1 VFIRKGE
8 NYDIAGVCNSQ
19 AVTGKDFYTMSDRN
33 ASNTALG
40 TLFMRGVHQLLDA
53 KPLILDDPTALTL
66 LGEDAARQIKN
77 NRNRHQTLA
86 ARALRTHVVLRSRFA
101 EDRLAEAAGRGI
113 TQYVILG
120 AGFDTFAYRQPAWA
134 KALKIF
140 EVDQP
145 ATQAQKRLRL
155 ERAGIALPPNLS
167 FAGID
172 FEYESLRDGL
182 LRHGIS
188 LTETSF
194 FSWLGVTMYLK
205 EDAVDAVL
213 RTIAQFPAESEIVFT
228 FAQSPDSLSGQESS
242 FHSSLSKVVSGV
254 GEPFISF
261 FTPAVIETKLRKAGF
276 KTVAFLS
283 NEEAEERYFRQRPK
297 DLHIPKR
304 SVIACAT
311 L

>member
-1 VFIRKGE
+1 MDGFLDLPSKAQAGLGRNGRKGL
-8 NYDIAGVCNSQ
+8 
-19 AVTGKDFYTMSDRN
+19 FTMSDRN

-53 KPLILDDPTALTL
+53 KPLILDDPAALTM
-66 LGEDAARQIKN
+66 LGEDAFRQIKN
-77 NRNRHQTLA
+77 TGDHHQTLE

-155 ERAGIALPPNLS
+155 EQAGMALPPNLS

-172 FEYESLRDGL
+172 FEHESLRDGL
-182 LRHGIS
+182 LRNGVS
-188 LTETSF
+188 LAETSF

-205 EDAVDAVL
+205 EDAIDAVL
-213 RTIAQFPAESEIVFT
+213 RTIAQFPPESEIAFT
-228 FAQSPDSLSGQESS
+228 FSQPPDSLSAMESS
-242 FHSSLSKVVSGV
+242 FHSSLSKVVTGV
-254 GEPFISF
+254 GEPFVSF
-261 FTPAVIETKLRKAGF
+261 FTPAAIETKLREAGF
-276 KTVAFLS
+276 KTIAFLS
-283 NEEAEERYFRQRPK
+283 AEEAEERYFRQRPA

-304 SVIACAT
+304 SAIAYAT

>member
-1 VFIRKGE
+1 
-8 NYDIAGVCNSQ
+8 
-19 AVTGKDFYTMSDRN
+19 MSDRN

-53 KPLILDDPTALTL
+53 KPLILDDPAALTM
-66 LGEDAARQIKN
+66 LGEDAVRQIKN
-77 NRNRHQTLA
+77 NRNNHQTLE

-120 AGFDTFAYRQPAWA
+120 AGFDTFAYRQPAWT

-155 ERAGIALPPNLS
+155 EQAGMAIPPNLS

-172 FEYESLRDGL
+172 FEHESLQDGL
-182 LRHGIS
+182 LRNGVL
-188 LTETSF
+188 LTEASF

-205 EDAVDAVL
+205 EDAIDAVL
-213 RTIAQFPAESEIVFT
+213 RTIAQFPPESEIAFT
-228 FAQSPDSLSGQESS
+228 FAQPPDSLSGTESS

-254 GEPFISF
+254 GEPFVSF
-261 FTPAVIETKLRKAGF
+261 FTPSAIETKLRQIGF
-276 KTVAFLS
+276 KTIAFFS
-283 NEEAEERYFRQRPK
+283 AEEAEERYFRQRPT
-297 DLHIPKR
+297 DLYIPRR
-304 SVIACAT
+304 SAIAYAT

>member
-1 VFIRKGE
+1 
-8 NYDIAGVCNSQ
+8 
-19 AVTGKDFYTMSDRN
+19 MSDRN

-53 KPLILDDPTALTL
+53 KPLILDDPAALTL

-77 NRNRHQTLA
+77 NRDHHQTLE
-86 ARALRTHVVLRSRFA
+86 ARALRTHVILRSRFA
-101 EDRLAEAAGRGI
+101 EDRLAEAVGRGI
-113 TQYVILG
+113 MQYVILG

-145 ATQAQKRLRL
+145 ATQTQKRLRL
-155 ERAGIALPPNLS
+155 EQAGMAIPPNLS

-172 FEYESLRDGL
+172 FEHESLHDGL
-182 LRHGIS
+182 LRHGVS
-188 LTETSF
+188 LMKPSF

-205 EDAVDAVL
+205 EDAIDAVL
-213 RTIAQFPAESEIVFT
+213 RTIAQFPTESKIVFT
-228 FAQSPDSLSGQESS
+228 FAQPPDSLSGPASS
-242 FHSSLSKVVSGV
+242 FHSSLSKIVSGV
-254 GEPFISF
+254 GEPFVSF
-261 FTPAVIETKLRKAGF
+261 FTPATIETKLRQAGF
-276 KTVAFLS
+276 KTIAFLS
-283 NEEAEERYFRQRPK
+283 DEEAEERYFRQLPT

-304 SVIACAT
+304 TAIAYAT

>member
-1 VFIRKGE
+1 
-8 NYDIAGVCNSQ
+8 
-19 AVTGKDFYTMSDRN
+19 
-33 ASNTALG
+33 
-40 TLFMRGVHQLLDA
+40 MRGVHQLLDA
-53 KPLILDDPTALTL
+53 KPLVLDDPAALTM
-66 LGEDAARQIKN
+66 LGEDAVRQIKS
-77 NRNRHQTLA
+77 NRDHHQTLA
-86 ARALRTHVVLRSRFA
+86 ARALRTHVVLRSRFT
-101 EDRLAEAAGRGI
+101 EGRLAEAVGRGI

-155 ERAGIALPPNLS
+155 EQAGMALPPNLS

-172 FEYESLRDGL
+172 FEHESLHDGL
-182 LRHGIS
+182 LRNGVS

-205 EDAVDAVL
+205 EAAIDAVL
-213 RTIAQFPAESEIVFT
+213 QAIAQFPSESEIVFT
-228 FAQSPDSLSGQESS
+228 FARPPDSLSGPAIS

-254 GEPFISF
+254 GEPFVSY
-261 FTPAVIETKLRKAGF
+261 FTPAEIETKLREVGF
-276 KTVAFLS
+276 KTIAFLS
-283 NEEAEERYFRQRPK
+283 NEEAEERYFRQRPT

-304 SVIACAT
+304 TAIAYAT

>member
-1 VFIRKGE
+1 
-8 NYDIAGVCNSQ
+8 
-19 AVTGKDFYTMSDRN
+19 MSDRN

-40 TLFMRGVHQLLDA
+40 ALFMRGVHQLLDA

-66 LGEDAARQIKN
+66 LGEDAVRQITN
-77 NRNRHQTLA
+77 SWDHHQTLE

-101 EDRLAEAAGRGI
+101 EDRLAEAVSQRI

-134 KALKIF
+134 NALKIF

-145 ATQAQKRLRL
+145 ATQVQKRLRL
-155 ERAGIALPPNLS
+155 ERANITLPPNLF

-172 FEYESLRDGL
+172 FEHESLCNGL
-182 LRHGIS
+182 LKNGVS
-188 LTETSF
+188 LTEPTF

-205 EDAVDAVL
+205 KDAIDAVL
-213 RTIAQFPAESEIVFT
+213 QTIAQFLSESEIALT
-228 FAQSPDSLSGQESS
+228 FIQPLDSLSSLERS
-242 FHSSLSKVVSGV
+242 FHFSLSKIVSRA
-254 GEPFISF
+254 GEPFVSF
-261 FTPAVIETKLRKAGF
+261 FTPAAIEEKLYQAGF

-283 NEEAEERYFRQRPK
+283 NEEAEKRYFHQRPN
-297 DLHIPKR
+297 DLHIPRR
-304 SVIACAT
+304 SGILYAT

>member
-1 VFIRKGE
+1 
-8 NYDIAGVCNSQ
+8 
-19 AVTGKDFYTMSDRN
+19 MSNRD
-33 ASNTALG
+33 ASNTAFG

-53 KPLILDDPTALTL
+53 KPLILDDPAALTM
-66 LGEDAARQIKN
+66 LGEDACRQIKN
-77 NRNRHQTLA
+77 NRNHHQTLA
-86 ARALRTHVVLRSRFA
+86 ARALRTHVVLRSRFT

-155 ERAGIALPPNLS
+155 EQAGMALPPNLS

-172 FEYESLRDGL
+172 FEHESLHDGL
-182 LRHGIS
+182 LRHGVS

-205 EDAVDAVL
+205 EDAIDAVL
-213 RTIAQFPAESEIVFT
+213 QAIAQFPAESEITFT
-228 FAQSPDSLSGQESS
+228 FAQPPDSLSGPESS
-242 FHSSLSKVVSGV
+242 FHFSLSKAVSGV

-261 FTPAVIETKLRKAGF
+261 FTPAAIETKLREAGF
-276 KTVAFLS
+276 KTIAFLS
-283 NEEAEERYFRQRPK
+283 DEEAEERYFRQRPK

-304 SVIACAT
+304 AAIAYAT

>member
-1 VFIRKGE
+1 
-8 NYDIAGVCNSQ
+8 
-19 AVTGKDFYTMSDRN
+19 MSDRN

-40 TLFMRGVHQLLDA
+40 TLFLRGVHQLLDA
-53 KPLILDDPTALTL
+53 QPLILDDPAALTM
-66 LGEDAARQIKN
+66 LGEDACRQIKN
-77 NRNRHQTLA
+77 NRDHHQTLA
-86 ARALRTHVVLRSRFA
+86 ARALRAHVVLRSRFA
-101 EDRLAEAAGRGI
+101 EDRLAAAAGRGI

-155 ERAGIALPPNLS
+155 EQAGMALPPNLS

-172 FEYESLRDGL
+172 FEHESLRDGL
-182 LRHGIS
+182 LRHGVS
-188 LTETSF
+188 LTESSF

-205 EDAVDAVL
+205 EEAIDAVL
-213 RTIAQFPAESEIVFT
+213 RTIAQFPLESEITFT
-228 FAQSPDSLSGQESS
+228 FSQPPDSLSGPASS
-242 FHSSLSKVVSGV
+242 FHSSLSKIVSAV
-254 GEPFISF
+254 GEPFVSF
-261 FTPAVIETKLRKAGF
+261 FTPAAIETKLRQTGF
-276 KTVAFLS
+276 KTIAFLS
-283 NEEAEERYFRQRPK
+283 NEEAEERYFRQRPT

-304 SVIACAT
+304 SVIAYAK

>member
-1 VFIRKGE
+1 
-8 NYDIAGVCNSQ
+8 
-19 AVTGKDFYTMSDRN
+19 MSDRN
-33 ASNTALG
+33 ASNTAFG

-53 KPLILDDPTALTL
+53 KPLILDDPVALTL
-66 LGEDAARQIKN
+66 LGEDTCRQIKN
-77 NRNRHQTLA
+77 SKDHHQTLE
-86 ARALRTHVVLRSRFA
+86 ARALRTHVVLRSRFT

-155 ERAGIALPPNLS
+155 EQAGMAIPPNLS

-172 FEYESLRDGL
+172 FEHESLCDGL
-182 LRHGIS
+182 LRNGVS
-188 LTETSF
+188 LAETSF

-205 EDAVDAVL
+205 EDAIDAVL
-213 RTIAQFPAESEIVFT
+213 QTIAQFPAESEIAFT
-228 FAQSPDSLSGQESS
+228 FSQPPDSLSGLESS
-242 FHSSLSKVVSGV
+242 FHSSLSKIVTGV
-254 GEPFISF
+254 GEPFVSF
-261 FTPAVIETKLRKAGF
+261 FTPAAIETKLRQTGF
-276 KTVAFLS
+276 KTIAFFS
-283 NEEAEERYFRQRPK
+283 NEEAEERYFRGRPA
-297 DLHIPKR
+297 DLHIPRR
-304 SVIACAT
+304 SAIAYAT

>member
-1 VFIRKGE
+1 
-8 NYDIAGVCNSQ
+8 
-19 AVTGKDFYTMSDRN
+19 MSDRN
-33 ASNTALG
+33 ASNTAFG

-53 KPLILDDPTALTL
+53 KPLILEDPVALAL
-66 LGEDAARQIKN
+66 LGEDACRLIKDTGDH
-77 NRNRHQTLA
+77 HQTLG
-86 ARALRTHVVLRSRFA
+86 ARALRTHVVLRSRFT
-101 EDRLAEAAGRGI
+101 EDRLAEAVARGI

-120 AGFDTFAYRQPAWA
+120 AGFDTFAYRQPLWA

-155 ERAGIALPPNLS
+155 KQAGIELPPNLS

-172 FEYESLRDGL
+172 FEHESLRDGL
-182 LRHGIS
+182 LRSGVS
-188 LTETSF
+188 FVETSF

-205 EDAVDAVL
+205 EDAIDAVL
-213 RTIAQFPAESEIVFT
+213 RAIAQFPLESEIAFT
-228 FAQSPDSLSGQESS
+228 FAQPPDSLSGAESS

-254 GEPFISF
+254 GEPFVSF
-261 FTPAVIETKLRKAGF
+261 FTPTAIETKLRKIGF
-276 KTVAFLS
+276 KTIAFLS

-304 SVIACAT
+304 SVIAYVT